1 MINKLIIENFRSIK
15 HVEIDLGMINA
26 FIGPNNAG
34 KSNVMKALNIIL
46 GDVYPSIRSFDEKDF
61 HNYDTSNPI
70 KIEVR
75 FGSPLHFNKDV
86 HGFQLT
92 FDGKNCEYLAIDSQG
107 KVVTDLSSGREVRV
121 SNKMK
126 DEVALM
132 YLGLDRQAPQQIRA
146 TQWTLY
152 GKLLRHIE
160 KQIDEPI
167 KEQFKKRIK
176 DAYDSHISSSLN
188 TMEFLLKKIVEEQTG
203 LKLSLRLSL
212 IDPIEIIKNLRP
224 YLKENEFSPEF
235 DSEDMGTGT
244 QSALAIGIARAYAE
258 IVKQPLVLAIEEPEL
273 YLHPHGCRHFYKL
286 LKDFSKNGVQI
297 IYTTHEKSFVD
308 ISNFESIHLLRKEA
322 GETKVYSGAKK
333 GVSSHEEIKMAS
345 KFDET
350 INEVFFANYV
360 ILEEGELDK
369 IACKIALE
377 KLGIEL
383 DKKGISIIDC
393 GGNTAIKPIA
403 EVLNFFKIPT
413 AALLDEDP
421 GNQKTS
427 DIINELR
434 KLLGQNNVFLKSP
447 NLEGEWKLSQKP
459 TKAEA
464 IEIFSKKSESEI
476 PEVYRD
482 IIKDFLIR
490 GEL

>member
-15 HVEIDLGMINA
+15 HAEIELGWMNA
-26 FIGPNNAG
+26 FIGSNNAG
-34 KSNVMKALNIIL
+34 KSNIMKALELIL
-46 GDVYPSIRSFDEKDF
+46 GDVYQSIRSFDEKDF
-61 HNYDTSNPI
+61 YDYDRSNTI

-75 FGSPLHFNKDV
+75 FDSPLACNQNV

-92 FDGKNCEYLAIDSQG
+92 FDGENCEYLAINSQG
-107 KVVTDLSSGREVRV
+107 NVVTYPSSGREVRV
-121 SNKMK
+121 SNEMK

-132 YLGLDRQAPQQIRA
+132 YLGLDRQAAQQIRA
-146 TQWTLY
+146 THWTLY

-160 KQIDEPI
+160 KQIDES
-167 KEQFKKRIK
+167 KKNMFKKGIL
-176 DAYDSHISSSLN
+176 DIYN
-188 TMEFLLKKIVEEQTG
+188 TCLSPHFQQVESMLGKYVEELTG
-203 LKLSLRLSL
+203 LKLHLRLSL
-212 IDPIEIIKNLRP
+212 IDPIETIKNLRP
-224 YLKENEFSPEF
+224 YFRDDLSSSEF
-235 DSEDMGTGT
+235 DSEDMGAGT
-244 QSALAIGIARAYAE
+244 QSALAIAIARSYAA
-258 IVKQPLVLAIEEPEL
+258 IVRQTLVLAIEEPEL
-273 YLHPHGCRHFYKL
+273 YLHPHGCRHFYKF
-286 LKDFSKNGVQI
+286 LKDLSNNGVQVV
-297 IYTTHEKSFVD
+297 YTTHEKSFVD
-308 ISNFESIHLLRKEA
+308 ISNFESIHLLRKQA

-333 GVSSHEEIKMAS
+333 QVSCNEKIKLAS

-383 DKKGISIIDC
+383 DRRGISIIEC

-403 EVLNFFKIPT
+403 QVLKYFEIPT
-413 AALLDEDP
+413 AVLLDEDP

-434 KLLGQNNVFLKSP
+434 QLLGQKNVFIKSP
-447 NLEGEWKLSQKP
+447 NLEGEWNLSQKP

-464 IEIFSKKSESEI
+464 IEIFSQKSQSEI
-476 PEVYRD
+476 PEIYRN
-482 IIKDFLIR
+482 IMNWFQT
-490 GEL
+490 